1 VNSPVSAPACDLL
14 CDRRQSTCGV
24 IRVYRCAGMHVS
36 RGRCRR
42 RHAQRRRSQ
51 EVRAE
56 RRHWKPGNAQVDHSY
71 GWTALTILTLAI
83 VSLEVGALLQLI
95 SWRLALAGWL
105 FWHSMPCCWQ
115 KLQATGLSA
124 SLNGES
130 GWDSLIRVPC
140 ARRRT
145 KDCSWPPGS
154 SELRGDPQPPSACEL
169 WPYRPA
175 RLTVGHDAKLESKNA

>member
-1 VNSPVSAPACDLL
+1 LRCNQGISLRGHARVARPLPSA
-14 CDRRQSTCGV
+14 TCSKTTA
-24 IRVYRCAGMHVS
+24 AGTS
-36 RGRCRR
+36 
-42 RHAQRRRSQ
+42 
-51 EVRAE
+51 
-56 RRHWKPGNAQVDHSY
+56 QVDHSY

-105 FWHSMPCCWQ
+105 FWHSVPCCWQ

-124 SLNGES
+124 SLNGKS
-130 GWDSLIRVPC
+130 GWDSLIRLPC

-145 KDCSWPPGS
+145 KDCSWPQGS

-175 RLTVGHDAKLESKNA
+175 RLTVGHDAKLESKNASDHAEGAIRHAAGLRRSF